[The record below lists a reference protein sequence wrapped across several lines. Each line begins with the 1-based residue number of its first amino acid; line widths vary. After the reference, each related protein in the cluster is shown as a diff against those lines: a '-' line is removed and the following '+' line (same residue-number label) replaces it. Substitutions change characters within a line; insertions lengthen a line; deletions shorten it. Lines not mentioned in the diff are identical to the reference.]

1 MNKLLIV
8 SLTFF
13 IVGTLMIPLTFYYSN
28 LVIYAKSFHIF
39 LGERSG
45 YSISF
50 NGNSGDLAEI
60 KGFSSSPVLIYEEN
74 PPEGGV
80 YLGTFQGNFSKS
92 FEVLPFKQILIEGGN
107 YPSNVTAQI
116 IVYNTDFSQVGYTT
130 SGLLIS
136 LGLILLGYYFALMK
150 GNNNKIRKKGKN
162 K

>member
-1 MNKLLIV
+1 MDKLLLI
-8 SLTFF
+8 SLAFL

-28 LVIYAKSFHIF
+28 LVIYTKSFHIF

-50 NGNSGDLAEI
+50 DGNLGDLAEI

-116 IVYNTDFSQVGYTT
+116 IVYNTDFSQVGYTI
-130 SGLLIS
+130 SGLFIS
-136 LGLILLGYYFALMK
+136 LGLILLGYYFALTR
-150 GNNNKIRKKGKN
+150 GNNKRRKKGKN